1 MIIVQLSG
9 DSGNQMFQYA
19 LGRRLSLIHQTELKL
34 DIADFENRP
43 DNYKLDRFNIRASVA
58 EKKDVSQL
66 VNLHYLR
73 HAKADQIDAAFFSRQ
88 TSIESNPYLVTLRD
102 NTYLTGECWNLA
114 YFNTIKPLLRQE
126 LRVKTIPEGLNKKYL
141 RQIAKQNSICVY
153 LARNNSSEDH
163 LTALSLDYYY
173 RAVEHI
179 ANKIKKPVF
188 YLFSNDVAWCQNNFA
203 INYPSY
209 YVSHND
215 DANSFEDFRLMTNCK
230 HHIIAN
236 STFGWWS
243 AWLNQNK
250 RKIVISPDQW
260 FSDSTMN
267 EDFIPD
273 QWVRFANN

>member
-58 EKKDVSQL
+58 DKKDVSQL

-73 HAKADQIDAAFFSRQ
+73 NAQTTQIDSAFFSRQ
-88 TSIESNPYLVTLRD
+88 TNIESNPYLVTLRD
-102 NTYLTGECWNLA
+102 NTYLTGECLNLA
-114 YFNTIKPLLRQE
+114 YIATIAPLLRRE
-126 LRVKTIPEGLNKKYL
+126 LRVKTTPVGLNKKYL

-153 LARNNSSEDH
+153 LYRNNNNDDK
-163 LTALSLDYYY
+163 LPALSLDYYY
-173 RAVEHI
+173 RAVEHL

-188 YLFSNDVAWCQNNFA
+188 YLFSNDPAWCQNNFS

-209 YVSHND
+209 YVSHNND
-215 DANSFEDFRLMTNCK
+215 TNSFEDFRLMTNCK

-236 STFGWWS
+236 STFAWWS
-243 AWLNQNK
+243 AWLNNNK
-250 RKIVISPDQW
+250 RKIVISPDPW
-260 FSDSTMN
+260 FSDITAN
-267 EDFIPD
+267 EDFIP
-273 QWVRFANN
+273 QKWVRFANE